1 MEGDGSSVTLIFY
14 RVGEQWWKESFL
26 NILAAAAQMSSL
38 THVEIAIGGTIRNFE
53 HPPPPAA
60 HTHTHTQQSQTAYFT
75 KRNRSRVA
83 EEAGANGMM
92 KNVCRVFNDKVGVV
106 SIII

>member
-53 HPPPPAA
+53 HPPPPA
-60 HTHTHTQQSQTAYFT
+60 HTHTSGKTAYFT